1 MHSRVGRE
9 CRPPKR
15 KEWPVNDEEPALEE
29 DDAPE
34 DSSEA
39 AEVEGVATEIGAAQ
53 LAPEDAER
61 LDQNTLDTL
70 DDEGRTALE
79 EAAAEA
85 GPATRGAGHTRLSP
99 NFVLAEFH
107 CCRGHCA
114 AASVPGDAI
123 PALRRLVREVL
134 QPMRDQF
141 GRCDVHSGYRN
152 AAHNG
157 HVGGVTGSRHR
168 YDVTPAE
175 PAADVS
181 FASGSVDEWARAAR
195 HRLRHQVGDVGGIGR
210 YHSSGFVHIDLGPK
224 RKWTG

>member
-1 MHSRVGRE
+1 M
-9 CRPPKR
+9 
-15 KEWPVNDEEPALEE
+15 NDDEPSFDE
-29 DDAPE
+29 DEAPE
-34 DSSEA
+34 DTAEA
-39 AEVEGVATEIGAAQ
+39 EEAKGVATEMR
-53 LAPEDAER
+53 APALTREDAE
-61 LDQNTLDTL
+61 TLDRETLASL
-70 DDEGRTALE
+70 DDDERRELE
-79 EAAAEA
+79 QAAAEA
-85 GPATRGAGHTRLSP
+85 GPGTRAAGATRLSE

-114 AASVPGDAI
+114 GASVPAGAV

-134 QPMRDQF
+134 QPMRDEF

-168 YDVTPAE
+168 YDVTPGE

-181 FASGSVDEWARAAR
+181 FASGNVDGWARMAR
-195 HRLRHQVGDVGGIGR
+195 RRLNRQLGDIGGIGR
-210 YHSSGFVHIDLGPK
+210 YHDLGFVHIDLGPK